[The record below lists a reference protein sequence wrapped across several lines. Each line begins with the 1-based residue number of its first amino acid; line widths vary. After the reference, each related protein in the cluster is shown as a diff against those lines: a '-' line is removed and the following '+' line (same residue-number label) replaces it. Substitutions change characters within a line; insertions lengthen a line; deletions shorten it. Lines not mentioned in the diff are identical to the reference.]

1 MDFMDFMAQADKHH
15 QQQDAEFARLRQN
28 PPRNVKV
35 KDKVLVAAGILGRG
49 YVWIRK
55 ECEVIA
61 ISQSSVKVKC
71 IEKHDEWEQWID
83 PALITDVIS

>member
-1 MDFMDFMAQADKHH
+1 LLADISQGGDYGFHG
-15 QQQDAEFARLRQN
+15 FY
-28 PPRNVKV
+28 
-35 KDKVLVAAGILGRG
+35 G
-49 YVWIRK
+49 
-55 ECEVIA
+55 EVIA